1 MNELP
6 EASEDPSG
14 RWTLIRD
21 VAVLQVKLVVDGL
34 RDLILVPLSLVAG
47 IVSLVS
53 GENGVPG
60 THFYR
65 LLSIGKQSEH
75 WINLF
80 GALTNAPPDLE
91 QPTPFPEADMDE
103 IVGKIEAFVVR
114 EEKRGGMTAQ
124 ARKRL
129 EKALDSLQRKR

>member
-1 MNELP
+1 MNEIP
-6 EASEDPSG
+6 EAQDEMSG

-34 RDLILVPLSLVAG
+34 RDLLLVPLSLAAG
-47 IVSLVS
+47 IVSLAS
-53 GENGVPG
+53 GEKGVPG
-60 THFYR
+60 TQFYR
-65 LLSIGKQSEH
+65 LLAVGKQSES

-91 QPTPFPEADMDE
+91 QPTPFPDANMDD
-103 IVGKIEAFVVR
+103 IVGKIEAFVVS

-124 ARKRL
+124 AMERF
-129 EKALDSLQRKR
+129 EKAIESLQNRR